1 MRVYFI
7 DDNAIFLLGIVF
19 LLFLVF
25 GLFLSQGVPNG
36 VASKGDTALLNNSSG
51 QITQFPIM
59 SVPCFFL
66 VVSFYKPQNPNFPQ
80 NMSTYFRIS
89 EETSESWKFLYFRAI
104 LQMICI
110 GRYQNIIM
118 RVFIKEIFLTER
130 KYHHGWTTL
139 PNQSARKSRL
149 NSNLKIGW
157 LPKLLRLMYFVTRK
171 CSFVLNENSIP
182 KQWILEADTGC
193 NNVV

>member
-89 EETSESWKFLYFRAI
+89 EETSESWKCLYLGAI

-110 GRYQNIIM
+110 GRYQNMII
-118 RVFIKEIFLTER
+118 RGYIKEI
-130 KYHHGWTTL
+130 
-139 PNQSARKSRL
+139 
-149 NSNLKIGW
+149 
-157 LPKLLRLMYFVTRK
+157 LPKGKITMVEQHCQIKAHEKVDFTLT
-171 CSFVLNENSIP
+171 
-182 KQWILEADTGC
+182 
-193 NNVV
+193 

>member
-25 GLFLSQGVPNG
+25 GLLLSQGVPNG

-66 VVSFYKPQNPNFPQ
+66 VVSFYHHQNPNFPKYVDLSPHQ
-80 NMSTYFRIS
+80 WRNLRILEMLVFRGDSPNDLHRQIS
-89 EETSESWKFLYFRAI
+89 EHDHKRLY
-104 LQMICI
+104 Q
-110 GRYQNIIM
+110 GN
-118 RVFIKEIFLTER
+118 LTER
-130 KYHHGWTTL
+130 KNHHGWTTL
-139 PNQSARKSRL
+139 PNQSTRKSRL
-149 NSNLKIGW
+149 HSNLKVVW
-157 LPKLLRLMYFVTRK
+157 TLNLFYQMYFMTRK
-171 CSFVLNENSIP
+171 CSFVLNQNSIP
-182 KQWILEADTGC
+182 
-193 NNVV
+193 